1 MVSTSGATLL
11 PAGAVASLRCHLLP
25 LAFILTPNL
34 PEALLL
40 LRGDGDGDG
49 DDNGEAPSDDSVRV
63 PEDMVSIA
71 RAVARLGPKYVYL
84 KGGHVPFIR
93 TSPTAAPQR
102 AALATQKGEGEG
114 DRVVID
120 VFYDAATDTAEL
132 LENPHIATT
141 STHGTGCAL
150 ATALASNLA
159 LGMAPVL
166 AACEARRY
174 VHHAIATAPPG
185 LGRGHGPIN
194 HLHSCYTS
202 PFAP

>member
-1 MVSTSGATLL
+1 MMSTSGATLL

-40 LRGDGDGDG
+40 LRSDGGG
-49 DDNGEAPSDDSVRV
+49 DDSDEALSDNRVRV
-63 PEDMVSIA
+63 PEDMIA
-71 RAVARLGPKYVYL
+71 IAQAVARLGPKYVYL

-93 TSPTAAPQR
+93 TSLTAAPQR

-132 LENPHIATT
+132 LENPQIATT

-150 ATALASNLA
+150 AAALASNLA
-159 LGMAPVL
+159 LGMPPVL
-166 AACEARRY
+166 AAREAGRY